1 MCVDDE
7 KVAISILNKKDL
19 IAGAIQKHK
28 RFLEE
33 YTAEFE
39 ELDTNIK
46 SLSNQIEAAK
56 NNRDNIEL
64 RTDVL
69 KEKRQQLYHQVDN
82 ILVDVFSLEVA
93 NALDQKT
100 IRTIN
105 EGIVKLRTS
114 IPVEEE
120 KQIVSEIISNL
131 SVLAANIPEAQE
143 LVLQTTSRMNDA
155 LGSTVELYSIDG
167 TDNKYNDE
175 YIKLNTQLKK
185 ILPRHRLLENKIKNH
200 RQGLTYWEN
209 IEAGNVT
216 DGSEVMAS

>member
-7 KVAISILNKKDL
+7 KVAISIRDKKDL

-33 YTAEFE
+33 YTTEFE

-46 SLSNQIEAAK
+46 SLSNKIEAAK
-56 NNRDNIEL
+56 NNRENIEL

-82 ILVDVFSLEVA
+82 ILVEVFSLEGA

-100 IRTIN
+100 IRSIN

-120 KQIVSEIISNL
+120 KQIVSEIIVNL

-155 LGSTVELYSIDG
+155 LGSTVELSSIDG

-175 YIKLNTQLKK
+175 YITLNTQLKK
-185 ILPRHRLLENKIKNH
+185 ILPRHRLLENKIKSH
-200 RQGLTYWEN
+200 KEGLAYWEN